1 MPKKATSKAAGAS
14 AQTAGIRTKTASS
27 SGAGTT
33 TSKRG
38 TGTKKTA
45 QSREASQTPELTHE
59 QVAQR
64 AHDIWQASGCPWG
77 QEDRCWFEAE
87 HQLRQETNV
96 Q

>member
-1 MPKKATSKAAGAS
+1 MPKRTTSKAASAS
-14 AQTAGIRTKTASS
+14 AQTAGTSTKEASS

-33 TSKRG
+33 TSKRR
-38 TGTKKTA
+38 TGTKKAAPSHEAA
-45 QSREASQTPELTHE
+45 QTSQLTHE

-64 AHDIWQASGCPWG
+64 AHDIWQAGGCPWG

-87 HQLRQETNV
+87 HQLRQEMNV